1 MNNPIRPARAIAPG
15 RIILRELEAR
25 GWTQQ
30 DLAAILGRPEQMV
43 SEIIQAKKHISAETA
58 RQLAKAFGTSP
69 DVWMNLETQYRLL
82 LAEKGE
88 NEAKIERR
96 SKLFDF
102 APVNELIKRGWI

>member
-1 MNNPIRPARAIAPG
+1 MI
-15 RIILRELEAR
+15 
-25 GWTQQ
+25 
-30 DLAAILGRPEQMV
+30 

-69 DVWMNLETQYRLL
+69 DFWMNLETQYRLL
-82 LAEKGE
+82 LAEKSE

-102 APVNELIKRGWI
+102 APVNDLIKRGWI